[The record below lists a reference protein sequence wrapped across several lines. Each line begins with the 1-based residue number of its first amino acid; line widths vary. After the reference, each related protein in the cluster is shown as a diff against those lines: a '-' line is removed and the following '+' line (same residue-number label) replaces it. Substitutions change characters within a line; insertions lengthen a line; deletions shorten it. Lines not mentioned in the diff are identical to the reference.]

1 MTANPCTKNMS
12 KPTLHPNRKARGF
25 TLIELLVVI
34 SIIGVLAGMLL
45 PAIAT
50 AKKKAQT
57 AVAKKDMSVI
67 IGAINQYNA
76 TYNRFPAF
84 FKSRDTLTD
93 ICPDFT
99 YGTVLSSDNPGQTL
113 TDQNGRPL
121 AMVKNTG
128 HKGRDANNSEVVAI
142 LGDIEKFNDG
152 TPTVNT
158 GHALNPQKLAF
169 LEGFKTLSYR
179 KRPPNPIYQGGGIGP
194 DGVLRDPWGAPYIIT
209 MDMNFDN
216 KCRDAFY
223 KQAAVSQE
231 SGDQGQNGL
240 RRAVPSVPDS
250 FECSTTVMVWS
261 FGPDGKIDGTAK
273 ANKGF
278 NKDNVL
284 SWK

>member
-1 MTANPCTKNMS
+1 MS
-12 KPTLHPNRKARGF
+12 KLTLHPNRKARGF

-76 TYNRFPAF
+76 TYNRFPSSPPA
-84 FKSRDTLTD
+84 RNTLTED
-93 ICPDFT
+93 CPDFT
-99 YGTVLSSDNPGQTL
+99 FGTVLSSSMTSRTL
-113 TDQNGRPL
+113 SDQNGQALP
-121 AMVKNTG
+121 MVRNSG
-128 HKGRDANNSEVVAI
+128 HKGYDVNNSQIVAI
-142 LGDIEKFNDG
+142 LGDIEKFNNGDE
-152 TPTVNT
+152 TVNV

-169 LEGFKTLSYR
+169 LEGFKTLGYR
-179 KRPPNPIYQGGGIGP
+179 RAGANPIYQPGGIGP
-194 DGVLRDPWGAPYIIT
+194 DGVLRDPWGQPYIIT

-223 KQAAVSQE
+223 RLAAVSQDPAGGGE
-231 SGDQGQNGL
+231 QGLNGL
-240 RRAVPSVPDS
+240 RRAVPNNPNS
-250 FECSTTVMVWS
+250 FESSATVMVWS
-261 FGPDGKIDGTAK
+261 FGPDGKIDASAK